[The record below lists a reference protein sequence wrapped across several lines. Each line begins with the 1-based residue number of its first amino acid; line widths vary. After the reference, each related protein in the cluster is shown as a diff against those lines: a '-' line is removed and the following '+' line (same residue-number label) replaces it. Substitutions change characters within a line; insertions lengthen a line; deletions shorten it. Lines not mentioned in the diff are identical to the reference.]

1 MATLANP
8 DLMADLQKFGAPDIN
23 ACFSCGNCTAICPL
37 TDNDALFPRRFIRLA
52 QVGLDKEL
60 VTSKELWTCYQC
72 GMCTDR
78 CPQEADPAEFM
89 ATARRYAIAKL
100 DRTGIARAMY
110 TSPVAAAIISLVG
123 LVVFGGFFASVK
135 AEPGARM
142 VFGVPYEW
150 IHTAGLV
157 VMILVTLIAIINLV
171 IMAGATAKRDGVT
184 GSSLFGSS
192 QAWGRTLRAL
202 WYAIGIE
209 SLGQK
214 RYREDCA
221 DDKPTEPLY
230 RRRWLIHSL
239 TLWGFLALFAATLI
253 HYAGDILGVPLAVAE
268 VAISPVART
277 IGTLGGLAMMYGVTW
292 FMINRYQK
300 VSASAQH
307 SAPSDWIFLGMLWL
321 TGLTGFIIEV
331 SLLFMAQASPQP
343 WAYVLFVVHVA
354 IAMELVLFMPFT
366 KFAHV
371 MYRPVALFFYAL
383 SREKH
388 RELASV

>member
-1 MATLANP
+1 
-8 DLMADLQKFGAPDIN
+8 
-23 ACFSCGNCTAICPL
+23 
-37 TDNDALFPRRFIRLA
+37 
-52 QVGLDKEL
+52 EL

-72 GMCTDR
+72 GMCTER

-100 DRTGIARAMY
+100 DKSGVARAMY
-110 TSPVAAAIISLVG
+110 TSPVAAAVISLLG
-123 LVVFGGFFASVK
+123 LLVFGGFFASVK
-135 AEPGARM
+135 AAPQERL

-150 IHTAGLV
+150 IHIVGLV
-157 VMILVTLIAIINLV
+157 VMILVAVIAVFNLAM
-171 IMAGATAKRDGVT
+171 MAVATAKRDEVT
-184 GSSLFGSS
+184 GSSLFGST

-202 WYAIGIE
+202 WYAIGVE

-221 DDKPTEPLY
+221 DDKPVEPLY

-253 HYAGDILGVPLAVAE
+253 HYGSDIVGLQGVAE
-268 VAISPVART
+268 SVVYSSARV
-277 IGTLGGLAMMYGVTW
+277 IGTIGGLAMMYGVTW
-292 FMINRYQK
+292 FAINRFQK
-300 VSASAQH
+300 VSAAAQH
-307 SAPSDWIFLGMLWL
+307 TSPSDWLFLGMLWL

-331 SLLFMAQASPQP
+331 SLYLPQAHPQP
-343 WAYVLFVVHVA
+343 WAYVLFLVHVA

-388 RELASV
+388 KELQSA

>member
-1 MATLANP
+1 MATMVNP
-8 DLMADLQKFGAPDIN
+8 NLITDLQKFGAPDIN
-23 ACFSCGNCTAICPL
+23 ACYSCGNCTAICPL
-37 TDNDALFPRRFIRLA
+37 ADNDATFPRRFIRLA
-52 QVGLDKEL
+52 QVGLTDEL

-72 GMCTDR
+72 GMCTER

-100 DRTGIARAMY
+100 DKSGVARAMY
-110 TSPVAAAIISLVG
+110 TSPVAAAVISLLG
-123 LVVFGGFFASVK
+123 LLVFGGFFASVK
-135 AEPGARM
+135 ADPAERL

-150 IHTAGLV
+150 IHTVGLV
-157 VMILVTLIAIINLV
+157 VMILVAVIAVFNLAM
-171 IMAGATAKRDGVT
+171 MAVATAKRDEVT
-184 GSSLFGSS
+184 GSSLFGSK
-192 QAWGRTLRAL
+192 QAWGSTLRAL
-202 WYAIGIE
+202 WYAIGVE

-221 DDKPTEPLY
+221 DDNPVEPLY

-253 HYAGDILGVPLAVAE
+253 HYGGDLIGVPEAVADI
-268 VAISPVART
+268 VISPIARLV
-277 IGTLGGLAMMYGVTW
+277 GTVGGLAMMYGVTW
-292 FMINRYQK
+292 FAINRFQK
-300 VSASAQH
+300 VSAAAQH
-307 SAPSDWIFLGMLWL
+307 TSPSDWLFLGMLWL

-331 SLLFMAQASPQP
+331 SLYLPQAHPQP
-343 WAYVLFVVHVA
+343 WAYVLFLVHVA

-388 RELASV
+388 RELQSA